1 MEIANYAGVAKQI
14 GVGALCCLIWIMM
27 DIKISM
33 FATEFTMI

>member
-1 MEIANYAGVAKQI
+1 MEIAIMLVLPKQI
-14 GVGALCCLIWIMM
+14 GVGALCCLTWIMT

>member
-1 MEIANYAGVAKQI
+1 MEIAYAGVLLKQI

-33 FATEFTMI
+33 FAIYLS